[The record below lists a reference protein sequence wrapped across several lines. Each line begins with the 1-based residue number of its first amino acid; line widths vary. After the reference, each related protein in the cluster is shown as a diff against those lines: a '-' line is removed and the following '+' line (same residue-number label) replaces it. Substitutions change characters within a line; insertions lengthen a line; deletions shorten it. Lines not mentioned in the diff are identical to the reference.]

1 MELDLYLTKDGN
13 NTIGKSLT
21 LLKKLNINLKNR
33 DDISNMALILNR
45 SNFPDHCNY
54 AKISELNRY
63 YFVTDIVQTN
73 AKFVTVSLESD
84 VLETNKGVILSSMAT
99 ITGKSKPSYI
109 SNSLPVDSRTEQ
121 EKFESDKTL
130 PDKSSY
136 VIVTIGG

>member
-1 MELDLYLTKDGN
+1 MELDLYSTKDGN

-21 LLKKLNINLKNR
+21 LLKKININLKNR
-33 DDISNMALILNR
+33 DDITSLDLILDR
-45 SNFPDHCNY
+45 SNFPEHCNY
-54 AKISELNRY
+54 AKISLLNRY
-63 YFVTDIVQTN
+63 YFVTDIQQTN
-73 AKFVTVSLESD
+73 YNFVRVHLDSD
-84 VLETNKGVILSSMAT
+84 VLETNKGVILSAMAT

>member
-1 MELDLYLTKDGN
+1 MELDLYSTKDGN

-21 LLKKLNINLKNR
+21 LLKKISINLKNR
-33 DDISNMALILNR
+33 DDVNSLDLILNR
-45 SNFPDHCNY
+45 AKFPDHCNY
-54 AKISELNRY
+54 AKISLLNRY
-63 YFVTDIVQTN
+63 YFVTDIQQTN
-73 AKFVTVSLESD
+73 YNFVRVHLDSD
-84 VLETNKGVILSSMAT
+84 VLETNKGVILSAMAT

-121 EKFESDKTL
+121 EKFTSDVTL